1 MGAIIKPAATKFTFY
16 FCSSIFKGPKPD
28 RQLEAGD
35 WPLFL
40 SKNSSEWL
48 LDETPPSLFVNVPL
62 TEKAIASRPRL
73 IVCCGAQICST
84 FGPRGQFGNLLLGG
98 SEPELDTI
106 KPPILE
112 NFRRRRCRLGNKT
125 EQITSKLENYDPSA
139 GSEWHTQVKIGQAI
153 CCSKNDQIFFE
164 ILKRLTQ
171 MQGRAVGRHFWG
183 YFHLRDVK

>member
-28 RQLEAGD
+28 RQLEAED
-35 WPLFL
+35 WPLFF

-48 LDETPPSLFVNVPL
+48 LGKTPPSLFVNVPL

-73 IVCCGAQICST
+73 IVCCNPKFAPLLAPGDNLEICSCA
-84 FGPRGQFGNLLLGG
+84 
-98 SEPELDTI
+98 EPELDTI

-139 GSEWHTQVKIGQAI
+139 WAEWHTQVKIGQAI